1 MASGTGGFRWSGAR
15 AACRG
20 WVAVAL
26 LVAVLV
32 LGGCDDDDE
41 PDERVTFLADGTV
54 VADSVSV
61 EAALRDA
68 SERVGYPVIR
78 PEVPAG
84 WEITVIRTE
93 IGPAGPD
100 QDGNI
105 RDLGRVKLATLVL
118 RGSDGRFLELGQLP
132 PEKPIRLPAGA
143 EPRPV
148 DAGVAGVTASVVQS
162 PGKTTLV
169 WDSEAASYSASYAYP
184 DESYAA
190 DAEAFLVGL
199 LGLMK

>member
-1 MASGTGGFRWSGAR
+1 M
-15 AACRG
+15 C
-20 WVAVAL
+20 L
-26 LVAVLV
+26 VLV
-32 LGGCDDDDE
+32 LVAAPIVVLAGCDNDAGPGE
-41 PDERVTFLADGTV
+41 PVIFMADGTV
-54 VADSVSV
+54 AADSVSV
-61 EAALRDA
+61 KAALEDA
-68 SERVGYPVIR
+68 SERTGYRVSQ

-84 WEITVIRTE
+84 WEITVSRTE

-100 QDGNI
+100 QDGNAG
-105 RDLGRVKLATLVL
+105 DDSRVKLATLVL

-162 PGKTTLV
+162 PGRTTLV
-169 WDSEAASYSASYAYP
+169 WDSEAASYSASYVYP
-184 DESYAA
+184 DKSYAA

-199 LGLMK
+199 LGSMK